1 VSWKAGLVAA
11 LILGS
16 CQTAAGQTLPTGEQI
31 PGGSAAVPDRSASRT
46 RVLLDVPYVTQG
58 LDLCGG
64 AAAAMVMRY
73 WGDAPATAEDFAALV
88 DDDASG
94 IRASV
99 LVEDLGRRGW
109 QALAFRGSRSL
120 VQGHLARGRPI
131 IVLVDST
138 DRAPHYVVVTGWV
151 AGRVIVQD
159 PSLGPLRHLEEQAF
173 LDAWERAGRW
183 SLLLLPGNQGE
194 AADAVGSALRPTAEP
209 ASFLAPATVPVP
221 LPEACRATSTR
232 AIELARNGDLDGAAR
247 LMDEAIARCP
257 RAPSLQRERAS
268 IFLLQERCADAA
280 ASAVHAARQSPE
292 DELTWEILATAR
304 YLCGD
309 ASAALDAW
317 NHIGLPRVGDVTIHG
332 LERTPYELTHAV
344 LGMETGDMLTGDALI
359 LSRRRAAELPALG
372 GTRVDY
378 RMEASGDAGLD
389 VFVRERSTVPSV
401 PLLLARGITTGTFQ
415 QRIDIPIANARGW
428 GELVNLGGRWREGQE
443 SAIVE
448 LALPRVRA
456 WADVWTVRT
465 LWEHRT
471 VAAEASAPPEE
482 STRWVAGLEA
492 AGWARANLRWHAGAA
507 FESWRGR
514 GRFASV
520 RTGLEHRLFRDHLA
534 LHGDVEGWAGPGTT
548 FGRGRASVRWISTT
562 SETEPIRISASVGF
576 DGVTRD
582 APTALWTAADLG
594 RDTSIPL
601 RAHSVYESGVITGP
615 ALGPRLWHATTEARR
630 WIASLRGARL
640 GAAVFADI
648 ARPLG
653 RPDGVDRALVDA
665 GLGLRIG
672 LPGGSSSLRVDVAR
686 GLVDGTLGVSIG
698 WQDAWGVP

>member
-1 VSWKAGLVAA
+1 MSWKAGLVAA
-11 LILGS
+11 LVLGS
-16 CQTAAGQTLPTGEQI
+16 GQTAAAQTMPTGEQI
-31 PGGSAAVPDRSASRT
+31 PGGSVAVADRSVSRA

-58 LDLCGG
+58 PDLCGG

-88 DDDASG
+88 DSDVSG

-99 LVEDLGRRGW
+99 LVEDLDNRGW
-109 QALAFRGSRSL
+109 QALTFRGSRSL
-120 VQGHLARGRPI
+120 VQDHLARGRPV
-131 IVLVDST
+131 IVLVDSP
-138 DRAPHYVVVTGWV
+138 DRAPHYVVITGWV
-151 AGRVIVQD
+151 DGSVIVQD

-173 LDAWERAGRW
+173 LDGWKRAEWW
-183 SLLLLPGNQGE
+183 SLLLLPGNPAGL
-194 AADAVGSALRPTAEP
+194 AAVAASARHAKAEP
-209 ASFLAPATVPVP
+209 ASLVRPATVPAP
-221 LPEACRATSTR
+221 LPQACRATSAR
-232 AIELARNGDLDGAAR
+232 AIELARNGDLEDAAR
-247 LMDEAIARCP
+247 LMDEAIAGCP
-257 RAPSLQRERAS
+257 GAPSLHREQAS

-280 ASAVHAARQSPE
+280 AAADYAARQSPE

-344 LGMETGDMLTGDALI
+344 LGMKTGDLLTEDALM
-359 LSRRRAAELPALG
+359 LSRRRAAELPAFG

-401 PLLLARGITTGTFQ
+401 PMLLLRGITTGTFQ

-428 GELVNLGGRWREGQE
+428 GELVNLGGRWRDGQE

-448 LALPRVRA
+448 LALPRIRA
-456 WADVWTVRT
+456 WADIWTVRT

-471 VAAEASAPPEE
+471 VAAEASAAPDE

-492 AGWARANLRWHAGAA
+492 AGWARASLRWHAGAA

-520 RTGLEHRLFRDHLA
+520 RTGLEQRLFRDHLA
-534 LHGDVEGWAGPGTT
+534 LHGDVEGWASPGTM
-548 FGRGRASVRWISTT
+548 FGRARASVRWISTT
-562 SETEPIRISASVGF
+562 SEAAPIRVSASVGF

-582 APTALWTAADLG
+582 APTALWAAADLG

-601 RAHSVYESGVITGP
+601 RAHSVYENGVITGP

-630 WIASLRGARL
+630 WIASVRGARL

-653 RPDGVDRALVDA
+653 RPDGVDRTLVDL
-665 GLGLRIG
+665 GLGFRIG
-672 LPGGSSSLRVDVAR
+672 LPGGSSTLRVDVAR
-686 GLVDGTLGVSIG
+686 GLTDGTLGLSIG